1 MASDGYRNFRL
12 RGIPDSFQN
21 RKQVRELVRTALRL
35 DDGAEVAVHSL
46 ARSPLERHSRIAT
59 LTFESHLPKVL
70 EGPQTEWI
78 FTVPGSDEDED
89 EKWGPQRLVFDT
101 HFKGF
106 TPLHRADDSEC
117 STE

>member
-1 MASDGYRNFRL
+1 MASDGHRNFRL
-12 RGIPDSFQN
+12 RGIPESFQN
-21 RKQVRELVRTALRL
+21 RKQVCELVRTALRL
-35 DDGAEVAVHSL
+35 EEDAEIAVHSL
-46 ARSPLERHSRIAT
+46 ARNPLERCSRIAT
-59 LTFESHLPKVL
+59 LTFENNIPKVL

-78 FTVPGSDEDED
+78 FTVPGSDEDEA

-101 HFKGF
+101 HFRGF